1 MPYLALENILDV
13 PSTMQHT
20 DNFNCTGDHSVE
32 NDVAA
37 KGKTLNSR
45 SQFLSLTPRAR
56 LAAKHLN
63 RLVEFVDEGVSI
75 RDAVISDVA
84 PNLD

>member
-1 MPYLALENILDV
+1 VEHA
-13 PSTMQHT
+13 

-45 SQFLSLTPRAR
+45 SQLLSLAPRAR
-56 LAAKHLN
+56 LLGEQLN
-63 RLVEFVDEGVSI
+63 RLAEFVDESVSV
-75 RDAVISDVA
+75 RDAVISNVA